1 MIYHT
6 HHLIQY
12 NHHFIQCKNNLIHY
26 QRSRINNDLNLIQHY
41 IFQIRMPESTAAQPA
56 HKKAV
61 KFIVDEPSEVSQKP
75 AILAS
80 QSSSIPKESHVHNG
94 DSKTVMSKNDTSA
107 VLAADVGDE
116 EHFPKYQ
123 DDQLPDGVDVPKLNK
138 RYRALP
144 EEFYTKTSMAPIT
157 PKNSNKWLNRTE
169 GKGLRWHF
177 WEMFSGTGRL
187 SLVMF
192 MAGLFFRLP
201 V

>member
-80 QSSSIPKESHVHNG
+80 QSSSI
-94 DSKTVMSKNDTSA
+94 DTSA

-201 V
+201 G

>member
-144 EEFYTKTSMAPIT
+144 EEFYTPRRAWLQSLQKIPTNGSTEQKAKDYGGTS
-157 PKNSNKWLNRTE
+157 
-169 GKGLRWHF
+169 
-177 WEMFSGTGRL
+177 GRC
-187 SLVMF
+187 F
-192 MAGLFFRLP
+192 PARAGS
-201 V
+201 VW